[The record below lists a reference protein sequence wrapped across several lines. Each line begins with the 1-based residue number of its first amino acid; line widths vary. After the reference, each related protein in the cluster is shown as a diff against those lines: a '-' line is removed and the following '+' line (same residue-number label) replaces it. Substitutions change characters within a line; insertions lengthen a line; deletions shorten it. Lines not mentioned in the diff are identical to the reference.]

1 MVDNAILRE
10 LQIGILAGV
19 DGRYVGI
26 EAPQIVYFTSFTLHK
41 PMEKTSHPFIKVHLV
56 LDVHFFKQLDEFNLI
71 CIIKV
76 DPIFSC
82 LLLRANCFS
91 QEFWQRSHGL
101 SWQ

>member
-26 EAPQIVYFTSFTLHK
+26 EAPQIVYFTSFTLHE
-41 PMEKTSHPFIKVHLV
+41 PVEKASHPFIKVHLV

-71 CIIKV
+71 RIIKF
-76 DPIFSC
+76 DPRFLR
-82 LLLRANCFS
+82 LLLRANSLS
-91 QEFWQRSHGL
+91 QKLWQRSHGL
-101 SWQ
+101 PW